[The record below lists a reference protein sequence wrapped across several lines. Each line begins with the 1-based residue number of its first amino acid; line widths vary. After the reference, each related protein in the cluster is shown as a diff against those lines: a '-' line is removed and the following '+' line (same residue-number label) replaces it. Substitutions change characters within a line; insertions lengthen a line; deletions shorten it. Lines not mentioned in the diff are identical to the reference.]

1 MLDMFVY
8 GTFND
13 IVGVSDYAASGGG
26 MMLVSN

>member
-1 MLDMFVY
+1 VLHMFVY

-13 IVGVSDYAASGGG
+13 IVSVSDYAASGGR